1 MMLPTLPLGI
11 FAVTGADGAEGTTT
25 EIFLNRSGINT
36 IDLSCESA
44 QIECGGILK
53 VRFRNRGA
61 PIHITATTSNA
72 GMFTDF
78 FHENMYVI
86 DEVVLGIPLRKE
98 CAPGFFDIDIIAGY
112 GAMKATQRVEVIVK
126 LSREE
131 ELREK
136 EIPVQPEAHGRPH
149 LLMVAMA
156 IGLVLY
162 CTWYDTRI
170 EILNLAAF
178 IALIV
183 GALFVWYRQT

>member
-1 MMLPTLPLGI
+1 MHLLLPVGFL
-11 FAVTGADGAEGTTT
+11 AVADNPPAEEITT
-25 EIFLNRSGINT
+25 EIYLNRSGINT
-36 IDLSCESA
+36 IEVPPQNA
-44 QIECGGILK
+44 HVECGNTLK
-53 VRFRNRGA
+53 IRFVNRGA

-86 DEVVLGIPLRKE
+86 DEIMLGIPLRKE

-112 GAMKATQRVEVIVK
+112 GAMKAALRVEVIVK
-126 LSREE
+126 PSRGEQA
-131 ELREK
+131 LEK
-136 EIPVQPEAHGRPH
+136 EPPVQPEAHGRPH

-162 CTWYDTRI
+162 STWYYTQI
-170 EILNLAAF
+170 EIFNIAAF
-178 IALIV
+178 IVLIV